1 MSDPERQR
9 PPVRL
14 LFVEDSELDADLIGH
29 ALRKGGVDTVV
40 DRVVDAEGFRTALL
54 QGGFD
59 LILSDYQLPGF
70 DGLEAL
76 KLARLHAPGTPFIF
90 VSGVLGEERAV
101 ETLKEGAVDYVLKQ
115 RLTRLPS
122 AVRRALDE
130 ARERRERRE
139 AEERGKLL
147 LAELSH
153 RVKNT
158 LATVVSVARLTLKRS
173 ASLAEFEAGFFGR
186 LNALADANGLIFE
199 ANWGETDIRR
209 VLERTLRPFTQ
220 GRESVRFT
228 GDVLPLPPKP
238 AVALSLVF
246 HELATNAAKYGAFST
261 EGGVV
266 EVDWAVD
273 PAAGRVHL
281 RWRERGG
288 PEVRPPE
295 RRGFGGVLIERSL
308 RYELDGRAAVTYAPE
323 GVEAVLEFPNSWPQS
338 AWTDPAEL
346 ADQAA
351 AAANAPSSAERIA
364 SGV

>member
-1 MSDPERQR
+1 MSATSDAPAA
-9 PPVRL
+9 PVRL
-14 LFVEDSELDADLIGH
+14 LFVEDSPLDAELIVM
-29 ALRKGGVDTVV
+29 ALRRGGVNVVV
-40 DRVVDAEGFRTALL
+40 DQVAHADAFQAALVR
-54 QGGFD
+54 GGFD

-76 KLARLHAPGTPFIF
+76 ALARVHAPETPFIF

-122 AVRRALDE
+122 AVMRALDE
-130 ARERRERRE
+130 ARERRERRV

-147 LAELSH
+147 VAELSH

-158 LATVVSVARLTLKRS
+158 LATVVSVARLTLKRA
-173 ASLAEFEAGFFGR
+173 ASLAEFEEGFFGR

-209 VLERTLRPFTQ
+209 VLERTLRPFGQ
-220 GRESVRFT
+220 GRESFRLD
-228 GDVLPLPPKP
+228 GDTLPLPPKP

-246 HELATNAAKYGAFST
+246 HELATNAAKYGSLSRD
-261 EGGVV
+261 GGSV
-266 EVDWAVD
+266 EVSWGVD
-273 PAAGRVHL
+273 EARRVHL
-281 RWRERGG
+281 LWREVGG
-288 PEVRPPE
+288 PPVNVPQ
-295 RRGFGGVLIERSL
+295 RRGFGAVLIERSL
-308 RYELDGRAAVTYAPE
+308 RYELDGSACVSHPE
-323 GVEAVLEFPNSWPQS
+323 AGLEARLEFPAAWSRS
-338 AWTDPAEL
+338 AWTDAADL

-351 AAANAPSSAERIA
+351 SASASTERSP

>member
-1 MSDPERQR
+1 MSSSAAADP
-9 PPVRL
+9 PLPVRL
-14 LFVEDSELDADLIGH
+14 LFVEDSHLDAELIVM
-29 ALRKGGVDTVV
+29 ALRRGGMDVAVEQV
-40 DRVVDAEGFRTALL
+40 ADAPAFQAALTR
-54 QGGFD
+54 GGFD

-76 KLARLHAPGTPFIF
+76 RLARRHAPETPFIF

-147 LAELSH
+147 VAELSH

-158 LATVVSVARLTLKRS
+158 LATVVSVARLTLKR
-173 ASLAEFEAGFFGR
+173 AETLAEFEESFFGR

-209 VLERTLRPFTQ
+209 VLERTLRPFGQ
-220 GRESVRFT
+220 GRDSFRFH

-238 AVALSLVF
+238 AVALSLVI
-246 HELATNAAKYGAFST
+246 HELATNAAKYGALSRD
-261 EGGVV
+261 GGHV
-266 EVDWAVD
+266 EVSWEVD
-273 PAAGRVHL
+273 ADRRAHL
-281 RWRERGG
+281 LWRERGG
-288 PEVRPPE
+288 PAVSTPS
-295 RRGFGGVLIERSL
+295 RRGFGATLIERSL
-308 RYELDGRAAVTYAPE
+308 RYELAGRAQVTYPST
-323 GVEAVLEFPNSWPQS
+323 GLEAKLDFSADWGRS
-338 AWTDPAEL
+338 AWTNAADL

-351 AAANAPSSAERIA
+351 KTLSSADRNP

>member
-1 MSDPERQR
+1 MSPPADDPHAL
-9 PPVRL
+9 VRL
-14 LFVEDSELDADLIGH
+14 LFVEDSLLDAELIVL
-29 ALRKGGVDTVV
+29 ALRRGGLDVAVEQV
-40 DRVVDAEGFRTALL
+40 ADAASFTAALTR
-54 QGGFD
+54 GGFD

-76 KLARLHAPGTPFIF
+76 QLARRHAPETPFIF
-90 VSGVLGEERAV
+90 VSGVMGEERAV

-147 LAELSH
+147 VAELSH

-158 LATVVSVARLTLKRS
+158 LATVVSVARLTLKR
-173 ASLAEFEAGFFGR
+173 AETLADFEESFFGR

-209 VLERTLRPFTQ
+209 VLERTLRPFGQ
-220 GRESVRFT
+220 GRDSFRIE
-228 GDVLPLPPKP
+228 GPVLPLPPKP

-246 HELATNAAKYGAFST
+246 HELATNAAKYGALSRD
-261 EGGVV
+261 GGVV
-266 EVDWAVD
+266 EVSWSVD
-273 PAAGRVHL
+273 AERRGHL
-281 RWRERGG
+281 VWRERGG
-288 PEVRPPE
+288 PAVAAPS
-295 RRGFGGVLIERSL
+295 RRGFGATLIERSL
-308 RYELDGRAAVTYAPE
+308 RYELGGCATVTYPPCGA
-323 GVEAVLEFPNSWPQS
+323 EARLDFSADWGRS
-338 AWTDPAEL
+338 AWTDAADL

-351 AAANAPSSAERIA
+351 RTMSSADRSP

>member
-1 MSDPERQR
+1 MSAPSHLE
-9 PPVRL
+9 PAVRI
-14 LFVEDSELDADLIGH
+14 LFVEDSELDADLITL
-29 ALRKGGVDTVV
+29 ALRRGGVEAQIE
-40 DRVVDAEGFRTALL
+40 RVMDAAAFEAALRRDDH
-54 QGGFD
+54 D

-76 KLARLHAPGTPFIF
+76 ALARRHTPEVPFIF

-115 RLTRLPS
+115 RLTRLAP

-130 ARERRERRE
+130 ARERRDRRQ

-147 LAELSH
+147 VAELSH

-158 LATVVSVARLTLKRS
+158 LATVISVARLTLKRS
-173 ASLAEFEAGFFGR
+173 RSLEEFEAGFFGR

-199 ANWGETDIRR
+199 ANWNETDIRR
-209 VLERTLRPFTQ
+209 VLERTLRPFGP
-220 GRESVRFT
+220 GRDSFRFS
-228 GDVLPLPPKP
+228 GELLPLPPKP

-246 HELATNAAKYGAFST
+246 HELATNAAKYGALSR

-266 EVDWAVD
+266 EVDW
-273 PAAGRVHL
+273 RVGEDRRAQL
-281 RWRERGG
+281 LWRETGG
-288 PEVRPPE
+288 PPVTAPPS
-295 RRGFGGVLIERSL
+295 RRGFGSVLIERSL
-308 RYELDGRAAVTYAPE
+308 RYELDGRAQIAYPP
-323 GVEAVLEFPNSWPQS
+323 GGLEVRMDFPAEWTRS
-338 AWTDPAEL
+338 AWTDAAQI

-351 AAANAPSSAERIA
+351 AASASSRAERNT

>member
-1 MSDPERQR
+1 MTPSLDCAKA
-9 PPVRL
+9 PVRL
-14 LFVEDSELDADLIGH
+14 LFVEDSALDAELIVMALQRGGVEVAVDQVADAPAFEA
-29 ALRKGGVDTVV
+29 ALR
-40 DRVVDAEGFRTALL
+40 R
-54 QGGFD
+54 GGFD

-70 DGLEAL
+70 DGLAAL
-76 KLARLHAPGTPFIF
+76 ALARRHAPETPFIF

-130 ARERRERRE
+130 ARERRDRRE

-147 LAELSH
+147 VAELSH

-158 LATVVSVARLTLKRS
+158 LATVVSVARLTLKR
-173 ASLAEFEAGFFGR
+173 ATTLEEFEHGFFGR

-209 VLERTLRPFTQ
+209 VLERTLRPF
-220 GRESVRFT
+220 GGVGSFRLE

-246 HELATNAAKYGAFST
+246 HELATNAAKYGSLSR

-266 EVDWAVD
+266 EVSWGVD
-273 PAAGRVHL
+273 ADRRVHL
-281 RWRERGG
+281 TWCERGG
-288 PEVRPPE
+288 PPVVAPT
-295 RRGFGGVLIERSL
+295 RRGFGATLIERSL
-308 RYELDGRAAVTYAPE
+308 RYELDGHARITHPAA
-323 GVEAVLEFPNSWPQS
+323 GLEAELDFSADWRRS
-338 AWTDPAEL
+338 AWTDAAEI

-351 AAANAPSSAERIA
+351 KAVSNAERSP

>member
-1 MSDPERQR
+1 MRGAYDPDA
-9 PPVRL
+9 PVRL
-14 LFVEDSELDADLIGH
+14 LFVEDSPLDAELIVL
-29 ALRKGGVDTVV
+29 ALKRGGVEVV
-40 DRVVDAEGFRTALL
+40 VEQVADAAGFEAALER
-54 QGGFD
+54 GGYD

-70 DGLEAL
+70 DGLAAL
-76 KLARLHAPGTPFIF
+76 ALARRHAPETPFIF

-147 LAELSH
+147 VAELSH

-158 LATVVSVARLTLKRS
+158 LATVVSVARLTLKR
-173 ASLAEFEAGFFGR
+173 ATTLEEFEAGFFGR

-209 VLERTLRPFTQ
+209 VLERTLRPF
-220 GRESVRFT
+220 GFSRDSFRFE

-246 HELATNAAKYGAFST
+246 HELATNAAKYGALSR

-266 EVDWAVD
+266 DVRWSVDAD
-273 PAAGRVHL
+273 RCAHL
-281 RWRERGG
+281 LWRELGG
-288 PEVRPPE
+288 PPVVPPE
-295 RRGFGGVLIERSL
+295 RRGFGATLIERSL
-308 RYELDGRAAVTYAPE
+308 RYELDGRASVTHPPE
-323 GVEAVLEFPNSWPQS
+323 GLEAALAFPVCWSRS
-338 AWTDPAEL
+338 AWTDAAEL

-351 AAANAPSSAERIA
+351 KASSSAARKT
-364 SGV
+364 SDV